1 MGFFFRCFLQLLLLL
16 PLRTMA
22 LFVLLFLLV
31 LHPPLATPQGD
42 LQLESASNSATNPT
56 SSAAI
61 GPVSFS
67 FPSFS
72 LGPLLREEGQDA
84 FVPRL
89 SRLRRVEVGT
99 VEPDVR
105 TRLGLLEYILLNID
119 FNYDKQVPNSGRLQ
133 FRYCC

>member
-1 MGFFFRCFLQLLLLL
+1 
-16 PLRTMA
+16 MA
-22 LFVLLFLLV
+22 LFLLLFLLV

-42 LQLESASNSATNPT
+42 LQLESATTSTTNTATSASNSATNPT
-56 SSAAI
+56 NSAAV

-84 FVPRL
+84 FVPSL

-105 TRLGLLEYILLNID
+105 ARLGLLEYILLNID